1 MVFKRAGWMVFG
13 NGFYAL
19 FQLLNMVIISKSLGI
34 ESLGIFSLALALT
47 APLMLFSNFG
57 MRILWVTNSVSDSTF
72 SDFRFMRLCMS
83 LFGAAVTCIFLL
95 LYLPSSD
102 YLSVYILIVVSKLV
116 ENNADIFY
124 AKHHKNGEQRRIS
137 VSLIM
142 RGALG
147 VSGMW
152 VGCFIFE
159 SLFAGVFLYAFM
171 WFLSHI
177 FTEQIRTPF
186 PRQDLRNVREYS
198 EIVKDVIIRG
208 TPIAIGLL
216 LANLNMNLPRI
227 QLEREYDLATVGIY
241 SALYFFIQT
250 GTVVITSIGQVI
262 LPKLSELYDKKN
274 NPAHFFLVI
283 KVLAFIV
290 LMAIVA
296 AIIVY
301 FTGEYILAILFD
313 DTVATFSS
321 TLSMFLLLSPAQY
334 SVSILN
340 AVIASIKR
348 NSLVMWCQFLMFIL
362 VALLSIILISENG
375 VIGAYLSYGISSVV
389 ISIIYIGLYLK
400 VLRVNK

>member
-1 MVFKRAGWMVFG
+1 MAFKRAGWMVLG

-19 FQLLNMVIISKSLGI
+19 FQLLNMVIISKILGV
-34 ESLGIFSLALALT
+34 ESLGVFSLALALT

-72 SDFRFMRLCMS
+72 SDFRLMRLCMS
-83 LFGAAVTCIFLL
+83 LFGAAITCIFLL

-124 AKHHKNGEQRRIS
+124 SKYHKDGEQRRIS
-137 VSLIM
+137 VSLIT

-159 SLFAGVFLYAFM
+159 SLLSGVFLYAFM

-186 PRQDLRNVREYS
+186 SRQDLRNVREYS
-198 EIVKDVIIRG
+198 KIVKGVIVGG

-227 QLEREYDLATVGIY
+227 QLEREYGLETVGIY

-262 LPKLSELYDKKN
+262 LPKLSELHDSKDN
-274 NPAHFFLVI
+274 SAHLVLVT
-283 KVLAFIV
+283 KVLAIIV
-290 LMAIVA
+290 LMAMVA
-296 AIIVY
+296 AIIIYLV
-301 FTGEYILAILFD
+301 GENILAILFN
-313 DTVATFSS
+313 DTVAKFSS

-340 AVIASIKR
+340 AVVASIKR
-348 NSLVMWCQFLMFIL
+348 NSLVMWCQFLMFIM

-389 ISIIYIGLYLK
+389 VSIIYIFLYLK
-400 VLRVNK
+400 VLRVNN

>member
-1 MVFKRAGWMVFG
+1 MVFG

-19 FQLLNMVIISKSLGI
+19 FQLLNMVIISKILGV
-34 ESLGIFSLALALT
+34 ESLGVFSLALALT

-72 SDFRFMRLCMS
+72 SDFRLMRLCIS
-83 LFGAAVTCIFLL
+83 LLGAAITCIFLI

-102 YLSVYILIVVSKLV
+102 YLSVYILTVVSKLV

-124 AKHHKNGEQRRIS
+124 SKYHKDGEQRRIS
-137 VSLIM
+137 VSLIT

-159 SLFAGVFLYAFM
+159 SLLSGVFLYAFM

-186 PRQDLRNVREYS
+186 PLQDLRNVREYS
-198 EIVKDVIIRG
+198 KIVKGIIVGG
-208 TPIAIGLL
+208 TPIAIGVL

-227 QLEREYDLATVGIY
+227 QLEREYGLETVGIY

-262 LPKLSELYDKKN
+262 LPKLSELHDSKN
-274 NPAHFFLVI
+274 NSAHLVLVT
-283 KVLAFIV
+283 KVLAIIV
-290 LMAIVA
+290 LMAMVA
-296 AIIVY
+296 AIIIYLV
-301 FTGEYILAILFD
+301 GENILAILFD
-313 DTVATFSS
+313 DTVAKFSS

-340 AVIASIKR
+340 AVIASTKR
-348 NSLVMWCQFLMFIL
+348 NSIVMWCQFLLLIL
-362 VALLSIILISENG
+362 VTLLSVILISENG

-389 ISIIYIGLYLK
+389 ISLIYIALYLK
-400 VLRVNK
+400 VLRNNK